1 MSRDSSDSGECLV
14 AQQGQGGLSST
25 YEGEWSMSEKH
36 QRHLGRWAAAI
47 VGVLVA
53 LKTMIFCVSR
63 LFRFTR
69 HEVETRGSD
78 VAFVLGLAERR
89 RAR

>member
-1 MSRDSSDSGECLV
+1 MSP
-14 AQQGQGGLSST
+14 T
-25 YEGEWSMSEKH
+25 YVGEWTMSEKR

-53 LKTMIFCVSR
+53 IRAAVFCLTR

-69 HEVETRGSD
+69 HEVESRGGD
-78 VAFVLGLAERR
+78 VTFVLGVAERR
-89 RAR
+89 RAGR